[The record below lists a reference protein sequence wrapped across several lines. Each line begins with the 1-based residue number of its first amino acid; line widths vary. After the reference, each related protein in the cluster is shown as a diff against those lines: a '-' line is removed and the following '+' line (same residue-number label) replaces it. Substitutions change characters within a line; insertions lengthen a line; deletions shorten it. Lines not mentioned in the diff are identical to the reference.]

1 MRVGDAA
8 TRIAEA
14 AVTEPALRR
23 REAVTGR
30 VLVVDDQDPNR
41 LLLRDL
47 LEAQGH
53 QVIDAVDGSEALQ
66 LVATTSPDVVLLD
79 IGMPGMDGFEVCRRI
94 KAEPSTASIPVLLVT
109 ALSQRDQR
117 LLGIGA
123 GANDYITK
131 PIDKSDL
138 TLRVR
143 NAVRM
148 HQLYVEVEQQYRRL
162 ERLELLRDSLVH
174 MIVHDL
180 RSPLAG
186 IRAYLDL
193 LKLDGA
199 GRLDRDMTQSIDE
212 ARKVAIEMTE
222 MVSDLLDVSRLEAGK
237 MPLELALVD
246 VGSVAT
252 DAVTGIGA
260 AARRVSLQL
269 EPGPERLRAM
279 IDPSV
284 IRRVVANLVGNA
296 IKFTPASGRIRVAV
310 QGDDGGVR
318 VSVSDTGPGIPQEFH
333 EKIFEK
339 FGQVEASRQG
349 TKHSSGLGLTFCKF
363 AVEAHGGTIG
373 VESVVGQGS
382 TFWFVVPLQGP
393 APATA
398 PPAPN
403 LA

>member
-1 MRVGDAA
+1 MS
-8 TRIAEA
+8 
-14 AVTEPALRR
+14 EPALRR

-53 QVIDAVDGSEALQ
+53 EVIEAVDGSEALQ
-66 LVATTSPDVVLLD
+66 QVATTAPDVVLLD

-94 KAEPSTASIPVLLVT
+94 KSEPSTASIPVLLVT
-109 ALSQRDQR
+109 ALSQRDHR

-199 GRLDRDMTQSIDE
+199 GRLDREMTQSIDE
-212 ARKVAIEMTE
+212 ARKVAVEMTD

-237 MPLELALVD
+237 MPLELVLTD
-246 VGSVAT
+246 LGIVAT

-269 EPGPERLRAM
+269 QQAPERLRAM
-279 IDPSV
+279 IDASV
-284 IRRVVANLVGNA
+284 IRRVIANLVGNA
-296 IKFTPASGRIRVAV
+296 IKFTPASGRIRVSV
-310 QGDDGGVR
+310 QGVEGSVR
-318 VSVSDTGPGIPQEFH
+318 VSVADTGGGIPREFH
-333 EKIFEK
+333 DKIFEK
-339 FGQVEASRQG
+339 FGQVEAARHG

-373 VESVVGQGS
+373 MESVVGQGS
-382 TFWFVVPLQGP
+382 TFWFLVPVAGP
-393 APATA
+393 ASPTA
-398 PPAPN
+398 APSPPPA
-403 LA
+403 AGAA